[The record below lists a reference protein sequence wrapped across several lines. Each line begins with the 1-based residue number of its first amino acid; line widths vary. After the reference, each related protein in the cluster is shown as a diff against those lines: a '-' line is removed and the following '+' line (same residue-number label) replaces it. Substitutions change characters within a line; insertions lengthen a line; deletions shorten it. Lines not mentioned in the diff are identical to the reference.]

1 MYEEYSRQALP
12 TKQYRELLGSAIS
25 VFNSNNQFVIEN
37 ILNIDNANFNWYD
50 LIDRTS
56 GRLNEP
62 IKNTITANSNN
73 DIAEIFKNLINKR
86 NRIIHSFQITEN
98 NEQIL
103 RTKTKNN
110 EQFTISETYLLE
122 FVKDNE
128 NLSSM
133 LHELQTQTD

>member
-12 TKQYRELLGSAIS
+12 SKQYRELLGSAIS

-86 NRIIHSFQITEN
+86 NRIIHSFQITYKD
-98 NEQIL
+98 EQIL
-103 RTKTKNN
+103 ATKDREHNQFVITEEYLIEFIKEN
-110 EQFTISETYLLE
+110 EL
-122 FVKDNE
+122 
-128 NLSSM
+128 LSSK
-133 LHELQTQTD
+133 LYEFRGH

>member
-12 TKQYRELLGSAIS
+12 SKQYRELLGSAIS

-62 IKNTITANSNN
+62 IKNTITVNSNN

-86 NRIIHSFQITEN
+86 NRIIHSFQITYKD
-98 NEQIL
+98 EQIL
-103 RTKTKNN
+103 ATKDSEHNQFVITEEYLIEFIKEN
-110 EQFTISETYLLE
+110 EL
-122 FVKDNE
+122 
-128 NLSSM
+128 LSSK
-133 LHELQTQTD
+133 LYEFRGH